1 MPQKVYFSDFG
12 LDAEGY
18 EQIGA
23 TYYEFDILIDALEP
37 GADIAIPVG
46 TYEISTSEYAP
57 GYVTRGMYYKYDE
70 DSYEIAESEM
80 AWGGHLTINEG
91 CVTSRTMASYI
102 MTAVKI
108 MT

>member
-1 MPQKVYFSDFG
+1 MGCFFVVYASKARFCWTLSNVLGKVDE
-12 LDAEGY
+12 DGY
-18 EQIGA
+18 V
-23 TYYEFDILIDALEP
+23 TVP
-37 GADIAIPVG
+37 SG

-80 AWGGHLTINEG
+80 AWCGHLTINER